1 MSTKESVNKYLVR
14 ISDLKQQIR
23 EFHNE
28 MNSNPDMAINYIK
41 IIGDIEIEIVK
52 YINKINNR

>member
-23 EFHNE
+23 ELHNE
-28 MNSNPDMAINYIK
+28 MSSNPDMAINYMK

-52 YINKINNR
+52 CINKINNR